1 MDQKVC
7 FVVMGFGEKTDY
19 ELGKTFDLDATF
31 EAIIK
36 PAVEEAGL
44 KCVRADEILH
54 SGIIDTE
61 MYMMLYQADLVIA
74 DITTGNVNAVYELG
88 VRHALKPCSTIIMKE
103 QDGRFS
109 FDLDHTSTFQYE
121 HLGKDIGS
129 REAKRASGALKDLVL
144 AAVDDQQKV
153 DSPVYTY
160 LPALNYPM
168 LSEQEFQEKVEELE
182 EESDQLHMLLE
193 SGKAA
198 LNDSDFSSAIAFY
211 KAAARM
217 TQEPSVL
224 QKLVLAIYKSEMPT
238 KEDALKNALNEA
250 EPLTPYQSN
259 DPETCGLTGAIHK
272 RLWQIHRNADD
283 LELAIK
289 QYGRGFEI
297 RRDYYNGEN
306 YAACLDMLADH
317 SDNSNEVIYNRMRA
331 HKVRLTIIESLDKV
345 VADDERL
352 MDRSDRKWILA
363 SLSNCYLAVGNDK
376 EANVYEERFL
386 VEELADW
393 EQKTFD
399 EGKVF
404 AQNAFEKFQALI
416 PCT

>member
-88 VRHALKPCSTIIMKE
+88 VRHALKPSSTIIMKE
-103 QDGRFS
+103 QGGRFS
-109 FDLDHTSTFQYE
+109 FDLDHTSTFPYE
-121 HLGKDIGS
+121 HLGKDIGA
-129 REAKRASGALKDLVL
+129 REAKRASGALKDLIV
-144 AAVDDQQKV
+144 AAIDGQQKI

-160 LPALNYPM
+160 LPALKYPM
-168 LSEQEFQEKVEELE
+168 LSEQKFQEKVEELE
-182 EESDQLHMLLE
+182 EEGDRLHMLLE
-193 SGKAA
+193 SGKTAF
-198 LNDSDFSSAIAFY
+198 NKSDFSSAIVFY
-211 KAAARM
+211 KAAAEM
-217 TQEPSVL
+217 AQHEPTIL
-224 QKLVLAIYKSEMPT
+224 QKLVLATYKSELPT
-238 KEDALKNALNEA
+238 KEAALTNALEIA
-250 EPLTPYQSN
+250 KQLTPYQSN

-272 RLWQIHRNADD
+272 RLWQIHHKADD

-317 SDNSNEVIYNRMRA
+317 SNDSNEIIYNRMRA
-331 HKVRLTIIESLDKV
+331 NKVRLTIIESLEKV
-345 VADDERL
+345 VADGEEL
-352 MDRSDRKWILA
+352 AERSDRKWILA
-363 SLSNCYLAVGNDK
+363 SLSNCFLAVGNDK
-376 EANVYEERFL
+376 EANLYEERFL
-386 VEELADW
+386 AEELADW
-393 EQKTFD
+393 EQKTFV
-399 EGKVF
+399 EGKVN
-404 AQNAFEKFQALI
+404 AQDVFEKFQDLRK
-416 PCT
+416 

>member
-88 VRHALKPCSTIIMKE
+88 VRHALKPSSTIIMKE

-129 REAKRASGALKDLVL
+129 REAKRACSALKGLIL
-144 AAVDDQQKV
+144 AAIDDQQKV

-160 LPALNYPM
+160 LPALKYPM
-168 LSEQEFQEKVEELE
+168 LSEQQFQEKVEELE
-182 EESDQLHMLLE
+182 KEGDHLHMLLE
-193 SGKAA
+193 SGKTA
-198 LNDSDFSSAIAFY
+198 LNNSDFSSAIAFY
-211 KAAARM
+211 KAAAEM
-217 TQEPSVL
+217 AQHEPSVL
-224 QKLVLAIYKSEMPT
+224 QKLVLATYKSESPT
-238 KEDALKNALNEA
+238 KEAALANALDIA
-250 EPLTPYQSN
+250 KQLAPYQSN

-317 SDNSNEVIYNRMRA
+317 SNDSNEIIYNRMRS
-331 HKVRLTIIESLDKV
+331 HKVRLTIIESLEKI
-345 VADDERL
+345 VADGEEL
-352 MDRSDRKWILA
+352 AERSDKKWILA

-376 EANVYEERFL
+376 EANVYKERFL
-386 VEELADW
+386 AEKLADW
-393 EQKTFD
+393 EQKTFF
-399 EGKVF
+399 EGKVNS
-404 AQNAFEKFQALI
+404 QETFEKFRNLRK
-416 PCT
+416 